1 MKNTHTIT
9 REVYNFFAER
19 ISAKMVGK
27 HYLSEVFKYDDG
39 EVVHRLELS
48 LMIYRE
54 AGSGELIDI
63 GDVWWDC
70 TTIEFDEDG
79 EPVLKINDF
88 DYKELYRIIM
98 GV

>member
-1 MKNTHTIT
+1 MAIRK
-9 REVYNFFAER
+9 
-19 ISAKMVGK
+19 SG
-27 HYLSEVFKYDDG
+27 LSP
-39 EVVHRLELS
+39 S
-48 LMIYRE
+48 IY

-98 GV
+98 GL

>member
-1 MKNTHTIT
+1 
-9 REVYNFFAER
+9 
-19 ISAKMVGK
+19 
-27 HYLSEVFKYDDG
+27 
-39 EVVHRLELS
+39 
-48 LMIYRE
+48 MIYRE

-98 GV
+98 GL

>member
-9 REVYNFFAER
+9 REVYNYFAER
-19 ISAKMVGK
+19 ISARMEGK
-27 HYLSEVFKYDDG
+27 HYLSEVFNYDDG
-39 EVVHRLELS
+39 QVVHRLELS

-70 TTIEFDEDG
+70 TTIETDEDG
-79 EPVLKINDF
+79 EMTLKINDF
-88 DYKELYRIIM
+88 DYHELYRTIM
-98 GV
+98 GL